1 MSYFLPKGKAFLV
14 SKLETLSIK
23 EVLTWALIS
32 AGVRSP
38 FSSRI
43 AHAPVPLSFS
53 QSAILWQ
60 ASGRSCLGLSS
71 QAVVQGRRKDLWFPT
86 RIISFSNVKVPQ
98 MPAASWLQ
106 KTFLC
111 SLRSLRTLCPAW
123 TPTCCATVRELS
135 LRRGQSNMGL
145 ALWLSLLLV
154 SST

>member
-60 ASGRSCLGLSS
+60 ASGGAAWASAARLSFRDRERTSGSPPASFLFPMSKFHRCQLLPGSRKLFSAPSVHWEHCALLGPQL
-71 QAVVQGRRKDLWFPT
+71 A
-86 RIISFSNVKVPQ
+86 VPQ
-98 MPAASWLQ
+98 SGNCPFGEVNLTWGSPCDYP
-106 KTFLC
+106 C
-111 SLRSLRTLCPAW
+111 S
-123 TPTCCATVRELS
+123 
-135 LRRGQSNMGL
+135 
-145 ALWLSLLLV
+145 
-154 SST
+154 